1 MTEQDVSSN
10 ACEQSVPHIQDDL
23 LGNKVFMA
31 GVRSFLKT
39 EELRTYFDFITDM
52 PMDFLMRYADKRFTQ
67 ERIAAYLGIDS
78 DRIPSLNKS
87 LRRAFKRQIRVEA
100 IQAQQREAARFNK

>member
-1 MTEQDVSSN
+1 
-10 ACEQSVPHIQDDL
+10 
-23 LGNKVFMA
+23 MA

-67 ERIAAYLGIDS
+67 ERIADYLGIDNG
-78 DRIPSLNKS
+78 RIPSLNKS

-100 IQAQQREAARFNK
+100 IKAQKREAERFST

>member
-1 MTEQDVSSN
+1 MTEPDVSN
-10 ACEQSVPHIQDDL
+10 SVCDDSAAHIQDDL
-23 LGNKVFMA
+23 LGNKEFMA

-39 EELRTYFDFITDM
+39 EELRSYFDFITDM

-67 ERIAAYLGIDS
+67 ERIASYLGIDS
-78 DRIPSLNKS
+78 SRIPSLNKS

-100 IQAQQREAARFNK
+100 IQAQQREAERFSK